1 MKKLSIIIFLF
12 CSASLQA
19 QQLKVAVDKNPAI
32 VGEQILIQYSISE
45 KGDNFKSPNFKGLQ
59 VLSGPNPS
67 TESSYSFVNGKSESK
82 ISTTYSYYLKA
93 VKEGT
98 YNISPASITV
108 NEKSIKSKTY
118 QLRVVKGSEK
128 NKAQKKALADNL
140 FIKVEVSKRNIV
152 VGEQILVSYKLF
164 TRIDLHNT
172 NISSLPALNGF
183 WAKDLETSSRF
194 KREVIDGIPYNVA
207 TVKKSVLTAQKSGE
221 LIIDP
226 MKLKCSIRLQTKR
239 NNRDPFA
246 NFFGGGYNIK
256 EETISSKAITIKVA
270 DLPNPL
276 PNFKGAV
283 GKMSIKSSVDNTS
296 INANNAITY
305 KLTITGTGNIELIEP
320 LAIQFPEDFE
330 VYDPKITDR
339 IFEGGR
345 KRSIKTFEY
354 LLIPRYK
361 GNYSIPSASLVI
373 YNTKKKQYETKKS
386 STHAL
391 TISASKNNEQGTV
404 QASQQQLRPEQKDI
418 HYIFTK
424 SNLQVIKE
432 QVIQPTLFYILF
444 FLPIFLLILL
454 WIYNKIIG
462 QTDSLSSDWK
472 NKKANKIA
480 LKRLKT
486 AQNCINNNDFD
497 GLFEEIEKA
506 LWGYF
511 ADKFKVA
518 IADLSKETVSTY
530 FKSSAIE
537 NTIENKFIALLDEC
551 EFARF
556 APASNKNAQMDTVL
570 DKAKNIIIEVETALK

>member
-12 CSASLQA
+12 CSALLQA
-19 QQLKVAVDKNPAI
+19 QQLKVAADKNPAI
-32 VGEQILIQYSISE
+32 VGEQILIKYSIGE

-108 NEKSIKSKTY
+108 NGKSIKSKTY
-118 QLRVVKGSEK
+118 QLKVVKGSEK
-128 NKAQKKALADNL
+128 NKAQKKALSDNL

-183 WAKDLETSSRF
+183 WVKDLETSSRF

-270 DLPNPL
+270 DLSNPL

-320 LAIQFPEDFE
+320 LTIQFPEDFE

-391 TISASKNNEQGTV
+391 TISASKNNEQGTG
-404 QASQQQLRPEQKDI
+404 QASQQQLRTEQKDI

-432 QVIQPTLFYILF
+432 RVIQPTLFYILF

-462 QTDSLSSDWK
+462 QTDTLSSDWK

-486 AQNCINNNDFD
+486 AQNCINNNNFD

-511 ADKFKVA
+511 SDKFKVE

-530 FKSSAIE
+530 FKSSAIK